1 MIALLEWK
9 QNVFLKVDNGCMML
23 FPEGISQWSGRE
35 ILCSH
40 HTTQYNLLAVS
51 KVLLHKA
58 IAAIGCD
65 DLNIGTSVISL
76 YRDFQ
81 CHLGNSTFFYS
92 RAISPLLIVMLT
104 SFLFLAHKVMQRPAL
119 FLYDGNTS
127 SITKSR

>member
-1 MIALLEWK
+1 MIESYLEQSANRNKGILYSLTRKKTNRKNMIALLEWK

-81 CHLGNSTFFYS
+81 CHLGNLTFFI
-92 RAISPLLIVMLT
+92 AEQFLLYL
-104 SFLFLAHKVMQRPAL
+104 
-119 FLYDGNTS
+119 
-127 SITKSR
+127 

>member
-35 ILCSH
+35 LLCSH

-81 CHLGNSTFFYS
+81 CHLGNSTFFI
-92 RAISPLLIVMLT
+92 AEQFLLYL
-104 SFLFLAHKVMQRPAL
+104 
-119 FLYDGNTS
+119 
-127 SITKSR
+127 